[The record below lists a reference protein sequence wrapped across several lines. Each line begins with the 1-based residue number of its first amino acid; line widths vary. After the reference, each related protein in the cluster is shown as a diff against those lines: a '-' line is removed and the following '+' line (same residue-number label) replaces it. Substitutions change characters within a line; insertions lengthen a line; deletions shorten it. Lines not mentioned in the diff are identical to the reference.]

1 MSLKSALVV
10 STAITGMQQL
20 SELLAQCGVAHVE
33 RVETAGE
40 ARCVLETA
48 EFDLYIINS
57 PLARSESVDGL
68 ARDLTARL
76 AGEVLVLVRED
87 MLQET
92 SRRLTELG
100 VYTVSKP
107 LNRDELSS
115 VIKMATAASNRLSRV
130 RRENEKLKQ
139 SIEDIKVVNRAKLV
153 LVSRLAMSEP
163 EAHKYIEKQAMD
175 LRKTSR
181 AVADDILKTHEG

>member
-10 STAITGMQQL
+10 STAIRGMQQL
-20 SELLAQCGVAHVE
+20 SELLAQCGIEHVE
-33 RVETAGE
+33 RVETATE
-40 ARCVLETA
+40 ARHVLETA

-57 PLARSESVDGL
+57 PLTRSETVDAL

-76 AGEVLVLVRED
+76 AGEVIVLVRED
-87 MLQET
+87 KLQET

-107 LNRDELSS
+107 LNRDEFSS
-115 VIKMATAASNRLSRV
+115 IVKLAAASHSRV
-130 RRENEKLKQ
+130 GLIRRENEKLKQ
-139 SIEDIKVVNRAKLV
+139 SIEDIKVINRAKIV

-175 LRKTSR
+175 MRKTSR
-181 AVADDILKTHEG
+181 AVADGILKTHEG